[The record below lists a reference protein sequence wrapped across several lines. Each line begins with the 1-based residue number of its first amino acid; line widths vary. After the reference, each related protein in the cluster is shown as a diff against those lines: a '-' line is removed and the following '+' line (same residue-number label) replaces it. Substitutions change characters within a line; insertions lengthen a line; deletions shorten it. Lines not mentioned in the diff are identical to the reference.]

1 MLLRLCEHYLDHSK
15 TKNHFMATEFKLPL
29 LAEGIDSADVAE
41 LHVAE
46 GDTITADQVLM
57 ELETDKAVMEL
68 PSPQAGKIAK
78 LLVKK
83 GDTVKVG
90 QPILLIDAVGAESN
104 GEASKPAAKSE
115 TKGDPVATAATA
127 TAAAEKPATSESK
140 TPAPAA
146 PANSNPWAN
155 GSTPVAAGPAT
166 RRMARELGVNLGSV
180 KGTGSGGRITSE
192 DVARAF
198 AGTSGGA
205 SGGTGGGITI
215 PPLPDFSQFGAVER
229 QAYSRLQ
236 KTVANNLSLAWQVVP
251 HVTQHDLA
259 DITDIEAARKRF
271 VENAGKNA
279 PKVTMTAITMKALV
293 ACLQQFPHFNSSY
306 DAQKGELVLKK
317 YYHIGVAVD
326 TPTGLVVPVIRDV
339 DKKSVVQLA
348 HELTAVAG
356 KARDGK
362 LSIEDMRGGTFTIT
376 NLGGIGGTAF
386 TPIVNYPEVAIL
398 GMSRSQK
405 QLQLNNGE
413 LQERLMLPFSMSY
426 DHRVVN
432 GADAARFLVRLASMF
447 ADPFRLLVEC

>member
-1 MLLRLCEHYLDHSK
+1 MSI
-15 TKNHFMATEFKLPL
+15 EFKLPQ
-29 LAEGIDSADVAE
+29 LAEGIDSADVAD

-46 GDTITADQVLM
+46 GDTIEADQIVM

-68 PSPQAGKIAK
+68 PCPHAGKITK

-90 QPILLIDAVGAESN
+90 QPVLQIEAVGAETN
-104 GEASKPAAKSE
+104 GEARKADAGEKAAPKDAVAVAA
-115 TKGDPVATAATA
+115 GATAAT
-127 TAAAEKPATSESK
+127 EKPATSEASAPK
-140 TPAPAA
+140 QPAA
-146 PANSNPWAN
+146 SNSDPWAN

-166 RRMARELGVNLGSV
+166 RRLARELGVDLQQIKGS
-180 KGTGSGGRITSE
+180 GSGGRITSE
-192 DVARAF
+192 DVARVF
-198 AGTSGGA
+198 AEA
-205 SGGTGGGITI
+205 SGSKSSGGGIAV
-215 PPLPDFSQFGAVER
+215 PPLPDFSQFGPIEK
-229 QAYSRLQ
+229 QPYTRLQ
-236 KTVANNLSLAWQVVP
+236 KTVANNLSLAWQVIP

-259 DITDIEAARKRF
+259 DITDIESARKRF

-279 PKVTMTAITMKALV
+279 PKVTMTAITMKAVV
-293 ACLQQFPHFNSSY
+293 ACLQQFPQFNSSF

-317 YYHIGVAVD
+317 FYHLGVAVD

-348 HELTAVAG
+348 HELTAMAG

-362 LSIEDMRGGTFTIT
+362 LSLDDMRGGTFTIT

-405 QLQLNNGE
+405 ELQLVDGE
-413 LQERLMLPFSMSY
+413 LEQRLMLPFSLSY
-426 DHRVVN
+426 DHRVIN

-447 ADPFRLLVEC
+447 TDPFRLLVEC

>member
-1 MLLRLCEHYLDHSK
+1 
-15 TKNHFMATEFKLPL
+15 MATEFKLPL

-41 LHVAE
+41 LHVAVGE
-46 GDTITADQVLM
+46 TVEAGQILM

-68 PSPQAGKIAK
+68 PSPNAGTITSI
-78 LLVKK
+78 LVKK

-90 QPILLIDAVGAESN
+90 QAILLIDAVGAATN
-104 GEASKPAAKSE
+104 GESAKPAADAKPAAE
-115 TKGDPVATAATA
+115 IKAVPEPVAARAGAA
-127 TAAAEKPATSESK
+127 P
-140 TPAPAA
+140 PAPSTSW
-146 PANSNPWAN
+146 SNGN
-155 GSTPVAAGPAT
+155 TPVAAGPAT
-166 RRMARELGVNLGSV
+166 RRMARELGVDLQRIKGS
-180 KGTGSGGRITSE
+180 GSGGRITSE

-198 AGTSGGA
+198 AGTTGNTG
-205 SGGTGGGITI
+205 GGGITV
-215 PPLPDFSQFGAVER
+215 PPLPDFTQFGPIEK
-229 QAYSRLQ
+229 QPYTRLQ
-236 KTVANNLSLAWQVVP
+236 KTVANNLSLAWQVIP

-279 PKVTMTAITMKALV
+279 PKVTMTAITMKAVV
-293 ACLQQFPHFNSSY
+293 ACLQQFPAFNSSY
-306 DAQKGELVLKK
+306 DASKGELILKQ
-317 YYHIGVAVD
+317 YYHLGVAVD

-348 HELTAVAG
+348 NELTMIAG

-362 LSIEDMRGGTFTIT
+362 LSIDDMRGGTFTIT

-405 QLQLNNGE
+405 QLQLVNGD

-426 DHRVVN
+426 DHRVIN

-447 ADPFRLLVEC
+447 TDPFRLLVEC